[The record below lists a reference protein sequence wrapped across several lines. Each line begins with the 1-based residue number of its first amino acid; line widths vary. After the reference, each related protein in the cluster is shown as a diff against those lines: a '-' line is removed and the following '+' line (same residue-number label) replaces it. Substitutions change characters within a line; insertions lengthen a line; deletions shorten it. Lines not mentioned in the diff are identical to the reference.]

1 VPNSNEQPAS
11 KQDLIDME
19 ARMEARMMDRVQEI
33 VRDAQTEILRGF
45 ERYSRS
51 QDIRMRKMEADV
63 SNLNTSESLRIAML
77 EERVT
82 WIEQKLIG
90 GDPQRPH

>member
-1 VPNSNEQPAS
+1 
-11 KQDLIDME
+11 ME

>member
-1 VPNSNEQPAS
+1 
-11 KQDLIDME
+11 
-19 ARMEARMMDRVQEI
+19 MEARMMDRVQEI